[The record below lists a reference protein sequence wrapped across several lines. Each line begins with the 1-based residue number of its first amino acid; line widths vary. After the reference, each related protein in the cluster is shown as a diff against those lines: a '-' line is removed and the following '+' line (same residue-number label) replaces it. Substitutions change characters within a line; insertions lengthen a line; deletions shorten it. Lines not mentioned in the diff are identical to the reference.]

1 MKKILLGLAAFILII
16 AFGVLGYMA
25 LEHLSFLD
33 ALYMTVITITT
44 VGYREVAPLDPA
56 GKIFTIVLIIVGV
69 GFVLYVFGKF
79 TETIVEGGLRK
90 ALGRINMDKKLAN
103 ITAHYIVCGYGRIG
117 KIICDSF
124 RGAGRSFVVIDN
136 NPERLAQIV
145 HDGILFVEGE
155 AADDENLVKA
165 GVERAQGL
173 VSVVSSDADNVYI
186 TLSAREL
193 NPKLLILS
201 RASGHKGA
209 DTKLRRAGADKVIS
223 PYDIGARQMANMI
236 LRPNVDAFLDLTVGA
251 NKLGLLLEEIVIPAS
266 APFVNCSLADS
277 GLRRDYDVI
286 VVAIKRKAD
295 GGMIFNPSYI
305 VTIGPEDTIIVL
317 GDRNNI
323 ERLEKDL

>member
-16 AFGVLGYMA
+16 ALGVLGYMV
-25 LEHLSFLD
+25 LERFSFLD

-56 GKIFTIVLIIVGV
+56 GKIFTITLIIIGV
-69 GFVLYVFGKF
+69 WFVLYVFGKF
-79 TETIVEGGLRK
+79 TETVVEGGLRK
-90 ALGRINMDKKLAN
+90 ALGKINMDKKLAN
-103 ITAHYIVCGYGRIG
+103 ITDHYIVCGYGRIG

-124 RGAGRSFVVIDN
+124 SKAGCGFVVIDK

-145 HDGILFVEGE
+145 HDGILFVAGE

-201 RASGHKGA
+201 RASGHGGA

-251 NKLGLLLEEIVIPAS
+251 NELGLLLEELVIPAS
-266 APFVNCSLADS
+266 APFVNRSLADS

-286 VVAIKRKAD
+286 VVAIKRKD
-295 GGMIFNPSYI
+295 NGDMLFNPSYLA
-305 VTIGPEDTIIVL
+305 TIGPDDTIIVL